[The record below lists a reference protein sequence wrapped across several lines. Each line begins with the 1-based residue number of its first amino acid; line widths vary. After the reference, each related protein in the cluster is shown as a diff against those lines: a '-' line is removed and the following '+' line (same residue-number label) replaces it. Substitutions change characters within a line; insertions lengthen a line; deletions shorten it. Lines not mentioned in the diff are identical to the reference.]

1 MTVLQA
7 FSADLADLVAAA
19 APSVVGIEH
28 RRGQGSGVVLAQDG
42 FVLTNAHV
50 AAEGAGP
57 LRVRLPG
64 ARVVRG
70 ELVGADART
79 DLAVVRASAADLA
92 PLPLAER
99 RLRVGEVV
107 VAIGNPLGFER
118 SVSLGVVSALHRNL
132 PAPRGARPRTSFAPR
147 SGAGEGEVLEGLV
160 QTDAAV
166 NPGNSGGPL
175 LDASGAV
182 VGVTTAMLPWARGI
196 GFAVPATTAGWV
208 ASTLIHEGEVRRP
221 FLGVA
226 ARGEDLEPAA
236 AARLGR
242 TRAVRVL
249 EVVEDSPAS
258 AAGLRRGDLVVAA
271 GSAAVET
278 LDDVVRAMV
287 LGHPEEIAAEVLRGD
302 ERLALRIRPRPAPG
316 RRAA

>member
-1 MTVLQA
+1 VTTALQG
-7 FSADLADLVAAA
+7 FSSDLADLVAGA

-50 AAEGAGP
+50 AQGGGP
-57 LRVRLPG
+57 LRVRLSG
-64 ARVVRG
+64 SRIVRG
-70 ELVGADART
+70 EVVGADERT
-79 DLAVVRASAADLA
+79 DLAVVRAEAGDLA
-92 PLPLAER
+92 PLGLADR

-107 VAIGNPLGFER
+107 LAIGNPLGFER

-132 PAPRGARPRTSFAPR
+132 GAPRGV
-147 SGAGEGEVLEGLV
+147 VLEGLV

-175 LDASGAV
+175 LDAQGAV

-208 ASTLIHEGEVRRP
+208 ASTLIREGEVRRP

-226 ARGEDLEPAA
+226 ARGEDLDPAL
-236 AARLGR
+236 ARAVGR
-242 TRAVRVL
+242 ERAVRIL
-249 EVVEDSPAS
+249 EVMDGSPA
-258 AAGLRRGDLVVAA
+258 AEAGLRSGDLVAGAA
-271 GSAAVET
+271 GAPVET

-287 LGHPEEIAAEVLRGD
+287 LGHPEELALDVVRDGSP
-302 ERLALRIRPRPAPG
+302 RALRIRPRAPAA
-316 RRAA
+316 RAA